1 MFALKIFFKNRMP
14 KTFALCLYIYIY
26 RGVCIYMPFKRLTGD
41 NDTYLQQVMWSD
53 LMQNKQEEQDQQTA
67 LQTSCIIL
75 KKLLVHTV

>member
-1 MFALKIFFKNRMP
+1 
-14 KTFALCLYIYIY
+14 
-26 RGVCIYMPFKRLTGD
+26 MPFKRLTGD